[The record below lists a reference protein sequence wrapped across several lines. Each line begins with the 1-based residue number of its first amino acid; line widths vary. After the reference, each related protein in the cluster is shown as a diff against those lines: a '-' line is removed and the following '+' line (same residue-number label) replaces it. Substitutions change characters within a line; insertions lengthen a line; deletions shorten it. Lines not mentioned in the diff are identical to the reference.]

1 MDVSREGPGGIRA
14 RGRRRTGLL
23 WSLRHVDVPL
33 LLAGLGLSAF
43 GVFAMYIVD
52 TDTGYSY
59 ASNQFL
65 GVLGGSAAALGLVI
79 FDYRALQ
86 RYVWWLYG
94 AGVFSLLAVLVFG
107 VVGGGAQS
115 WINIGPLQV
124 QPSELVKLIVVLAL
138 AAYLSRNAAGNL
150 RVFVGSLG
158 VVALPTLL
166 ILLQPDLGTALV
178 FGAIF
183 VMVTFTAGASIWQL
197 LGLGAVGAGLA
208 YVAVR
213 FGILREYQISRLT
226 SFTNPESVSGDVGYQ
241 VLQSQNAIG
250 SGGITGKGLD
260 AATLANLG
268 FLPEEQTDFIF
279 SNVAERLGFVG
290 GILVLALFFVLIWR
304 ILRIA
309 GGARDRFGVLLA
321 VGIGTIF
328 LFHVVVNVGMT
339 MGIMPVTGIPLPF
352 ISYGRSSLVVSLLSL
367 GILQSIAARSNV
379 DESG

>member
-1 MDVSREGPGGIRA
+1 MDVGRERPGGLRA
-14 RGRRRTGLL
+14 RGRRAGVF

-65 GVLGGSAAALGLVI
+65 GVLGGSAVALGLVI

-94 AGVFSLLAVLVFG
+94 AALFSLVAVLIFG

-115 WINIGPLQV
+115 WINVGPLQV

-138 AAYLSRNAAGNL
+138 ATYLSRNAAGNL

-183 VMVTFTAGASIWQL
+183 VIVTFTAGARLWQL
-197 LGLGAVGAGLA
+197 LGLGAAGAGLA

-226 SFTNPESVSGDVGYQ
+226 SFINPESVSGDVGYQ

-352 ISYGRSSLVVSLLSL
+352 ISYGRSSLVVSLISL

-379 DESG
+379 EEPG

>member
-1 MDVSREGPGGIRA
+1 
-14 RGRRRTGLL
+14 
-23 WSLRHVDVPL
+23 
-33 LLAGLGLSAF
+33 
-43 GVFAMYIVD
+43 MYIVD

>member
-1 MDVSREGPGGIRA
+1 
-14 RGRRRTGLL
+14 
-23 WSLRHVDVPL
+23 
-33 LLAGLGLSAF
+33 
-43 GVFAMYIVD
+43 
-52 TDTGYSY
+52 
-59 ASNQFL
+59 
-65 GVLGGSAAALGLVI
+65 
-79 FDYRALQ
+79 
-86 RYVWWLYG
+86 
-94 AGVFSLLAVLVFG
+94 
-107 VVGGGAQS
+107 
-115 WINIGPLQV
+115 
-124 QPSELVKLIVVLAL
+124 
-138 AAYLSRNAAGNL
+138 
-150 RVFVGSLG
+150 
-158 VVALPTLL
+158 L

-183 VMVTFTAGASIWQL
+183 VIVTFTAGARLWQL
-197 LGLGAVGAGLA
+197 LGLGAAGAGVA

-213 FGILREYQISRLT
+213 FGILREYQIARLT
-226 SFTNPESVSGDVGYQ
+226 SFTNPESSPGDVGYQ

-352 ISYGRSSLVVSLLSL
+352 ISYGRSSLVVSLISL

-379 DESG
+379 EEPG

>member
-1 MDVSREGPGGIRA
+1 M
-14 RGRRRTGLL
+14 
-23 WSLRHVDVPL
+23 DVPL

-52 TDTGYSY
+52 KDTGYSY

-65 GVLGGSAAALGLVI
+65 GVLGGSAVALGLVI

-94 AGVFSLLAVLVFG
+94 AGLFSLVAVLVFG

-158 VVALPTLL
+158 LVALPTLL

-183 VMVTFTAGASIWQL
+183 VIVTFTAGARLWQL
-197 LGLGAVGAGLA
+197 LGLGAAGAGVA

-213 FGILREYQISRLT
+213 FGILREYQIARLT
-226 SFTNPESVSGDVGYQ
+226 SFTNPGSAPGDVGYQ

-352 ISYGRSSLVVSLLSL
+352 ISYGRSSLVVSLISL

-379 DESG
+379 EEPG

>member
-1 MDVSREGPGGIRA
+1 M
-14 RGRRRTGLL
+14 
-23 WSLRHVDVPL
+23 DVPL

-52 TDTGYSY
+52 KDTGYSY

-65 GVLGGSAAALGLVI
+65 GVLGGSAVALGLVI

-86 RYVWWLYG
+86 RYVWWLYS
-94 AGVFSLLAVLVFG
+94 AGLFSLVAVLVFG

-150 RVFVGSLG
+150 RVFVGGLG
-158 VVALPTLL
+158 LVALPTLL

-183 VMVTFTAGASIWQL
+183 VIVTFTAGARLWQL
-197 LGLGAVGAGLA
+197 LGLGAAGAGLA

-213 FGILREYQISRLT
+213 FGILREYQIARLT
-226 SFTNPESVSGDVGYQ
+226 SFTNPESAPGGVGYQ

-260 AATLANLG
+260 TATLANLG

-352 ISYGRSSLVVSLLSL
+352 ISYGRSSLVVSLISL

-379 DESG
+379 EEPG

>member
-1 MDVSREGPGGIRA
+1 MDVGRERPGSIRA
-14 RGRRRTGLL
+14 RERRAGLF
-23 WSLRHVDVPL
+23 WSLRHMDVPL

-52 TDTGYSY
+52 KDTGYSY

-65 GVLGGSAAALGLVI
+65 GVLGGSAVALGLVI

-94 AGVFSLLAVLVFG
+94 AGLFSLVAVLVFG

-150 RVFVGSLG
+150 RVFVGGLG
-158 VVALPTLL
+158 LVALPTLL

-183 VMVTFTAGASIWQL
+183 VIVTFTAGARLWQL
-197 LGLGAVGAGLA
+197 LGLGAAGAGLA

-213 FGILREYQISRLT
+213 FGILREYQIARLT
-226 SFTNPESVSGDVGYQ
+226 SFTNPESAPGDVGYQ

-352 ISYGRSSLVVSLLSL
+352 ISYGRSSLVVSLISL

-379 DESG
+379 EEPG